1 MPNVAELFD
10 SFPVSKNAEIKQR
23 RKEIFDDILEAFTK
37 ELDPEAE
44 RVFARDWKDITEGVP
59 VEICITADD
68 KEWLE
73 NSKTQNELKIHLGFA
88 DDRTDVT
95 LSVEIK
101 DLSSAVSTRLAFVSI
116 YVRWGPQGR
125 CTPLSSVM
133 RHQIVHSTFDRRR
146 PAVPLPPHHTT
157 PHPLLQFRQC
167 PLTETLKPVP
177 HSLCKM
183 GNQ

>member
-10 SFPVSKNAEIKQR
+10 SFPSQEAEITQR

-101 DLSSAVSTRLAFVSI
+101 DKEGALKGKLFWATI
-116 YVRWGPQGR
+116 
-125 CTPLSSVM
+125 T
-133 RHQIVHSTFDRRR
+133 
-146 PAVPLPPHHTT
+146 
-157 PHPLLQFRQC
+157 
-167 PLTETLKPVP
+167 LTKISE
-177 HSLCKM
+177 
-183 GNQ
+183 

>member
-101 DLSSAVSTRLAFVSI
+101 DAKGGLKGML
-116 YVRWGPQGR
+116 Y
-125 CTPLSSVM
+125 
-133 RHQIVHSTFDRRR
+133 
-146 PAVPLPPHHTT
+146 
-157 PHPLLQFRQC
+157 HPTIT
-167 PLTETLKPVP
+167 LTKISE
-177 HSLCKM
+177 
-183 GNQ
+183 